1 MQRNNILTLTCYR
14 KLMGED
20 LSGLNVKELQS
31 IENQLEVH
39 ASNEKMATE
48 LSN

>member
-1 MQRNNILTLTCYR
+1 
-14 KLMGED
+14 MGEN
-20 LSGLNVKELQS
+20 LCGLNVKELHS

-48 LSN
+48 FDSPDVAH